1 MMRTN
6 LRLNII
12 GSFLVTSH
20 PTKIEPFASTGDRL
34 GANEIFFKL
43 IKDVLN
49 HLRQETDPSLN
60 QVIYGE
66 RDHL

>member
-6 LRLNII
+6 LRLNITS
-12 GSFLVTSH
+12 SFLVTSD

-34 GANEIFFKL
+34 GANEIFFRL
-43 IKDVLN
+43 IKGALN

-60 QVIYGE
+60 QVICGE
-66 RDHL
+66 SDHL